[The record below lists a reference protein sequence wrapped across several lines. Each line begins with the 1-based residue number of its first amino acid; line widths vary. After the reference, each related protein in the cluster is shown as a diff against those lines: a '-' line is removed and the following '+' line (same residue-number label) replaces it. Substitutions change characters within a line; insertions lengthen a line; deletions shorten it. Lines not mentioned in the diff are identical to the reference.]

1 MENTAN
7 PAPQHLQHFQVSIE
21 GITLP
26 DQFDYPFHY
35 EPHPIAL
42 AAASELQEYLKHQ
55 TDWVHDFGTN
65 AADGDIIGKM
75 FGVLVVKTPNQS
87 LGYICAVSG
96 KLAGHNEHKKFVPPV
111 FDILQEDG
119 FFRRGEAI
127 ITDINTRLI
136 HLEQSPERIEARA
149 SLFKAKEDAQREI
162 ASMRQSNILRKQ
174 ERQRQRETLRHQGD
188 CIEIEKRL
196 LSLNH
201 ESTNDHYEFKQ
212 LKKIWKERVDA
223 LEKVD
228 ASFHEEIERLKQE
241 RKQRSAALQN
251 EIFEEFYF
259 VNQRLE
265 RRSVGDI
272 FTHTPEGRPIAG
284 AGECAA
290 PKMLQYAFLHNL
302 QPIAMAEFWWG
313 QSPKTEIRIHGH
325 YYPACRGKCEPILG
339 HMLQGISM
347 NPNPLLHNPA
357 EGKELAVV
365 WEDDDIVIVHKPNE
379 FLSVPGRRIQDSV
392 WTRLKSRYPEH
403 PELLVVHRLDMST
416 SGLLIAAKNLTV
428 YRALQRQFTER
439 KIQKRYVALLEGL
452 VVGEEGTIDL
462 PMRVDLDNRPR
473 QMVCHTHG
481 KSAQTR
487 WKVIERKDGRTKVQ
501 FFPIT
506 GRTHQLRVHAAHR
519 NGLNTPIVGDDL
531 YGKRAKRLHLHAEWI
546 SFEHPVH
553 FTRIEVEHLLREW

>member
-1 MENTAN
+1 MEDLA
-7 PAPQHLQHFQVSIE
+7 
-21 GITLP
+21 LP
-26 DQFDYPFHY
+26 DRFDYPFHY
-35 EPHPIAL
+35 EPHPIAIK
-42 AAASELQEYLKHQ
+42 AARELQEYLKHQ
-55 TDWVHDFGTN
+55 TDWEHDFGANTG
-65 AADGDIIGKM
+65 DGDIIGKM
-75 FGVLVVKTPNQS
+75 FGVLVVKTSNHE

-96 KLAGHNEHKKFVPPV
+96 KLAGHNEHQKFVPPI
-111 FDILQEDG
+111 FDILREDG
-119 FFRRGEAI
+119 FFRKGEAI
-127 ITDINTRLI
+127 ITEINTRILQ
-136 HLEQSPERIEARA
+136 LEQSPDRIAARTA
-149 SLFKAKEDAQREI
+149 VLSAKEHAAREI
-162 ASMRQSNILRKQ
+162 ESVRQHHFLRKRERQLERERLRQSPASV
-174 ERQRQRETLRHQGD
+174 D
-188 CIEIEKRL
+188 IEKQLAR
-196 LSLNH
+196 LNH
-201 ESTNDHYEFKQ
+201 ESTNDHYDFKQ
-212 LKKIWKERVDA
+212 LKKRWMQR
-223 LEKVD
+223 LEELELVE
-228 ASFHEEIERLKQE
+228 ASFQVEIEQLKQE

-251 EIFEEFYF
+251 EIFDAFYF

-265 RRSVGDI
+265 RRSVGEI
-272 FTHTPEGRPIAG
+272 FQHTPEGRPIAG

-290 PKMLQYAFLHNL
+290 PKMLQYAFLQNL

-339 HMLQGISM
+339 HMLEGISM

-357 EGKELAVV
+357 EGKELEVV
-365 WEDDDIVIVHKPNE
+365 WEDEDMVIVNKPHE

-439 KIQKRYVALLEGL
+439 KIHKRYVALLEGL
-452 VVGEEGTIDL
+452 VVGDEGHIDL

-473 QMVCHTHG
+473 QMVCYTHG
-481 KSAQTR
+481 KSAQTH
-487 WKVIERKDGRTKVQ
+487 WKVIERKDGRTAIQ

-519 NGLNTPIVGDDL
+519 DGLNTPIVGDDL
-531 YGKRAKRLHLHAEWI
+531 YGQRAKRLHLHAEWI